1 VSQPS
6 GIPEASSTKIQ
17 LSGPPETV
25 ARLMAALA
33 ALRPGGALG
42 PGGGVV
48 QSTPGLDPGRWHA
61 LGKQVGAGR
70 LEDFAAA
77 ALTASR

>member
-17 LSGPPETV
+17 MSGPPETV

-42 PGGGVV
+42 PGGVVV
-48 QSTPGLDPGRWHA
+48 QSTPELDPGRWRG
-61 LGKQVGAGR
+61 LGEQAGGGR